1 MANQLSKIEPL
12 KLPDL
17 ARPDRMPSLPAW
29 VGSRIESVRE
39 VMQKDASGKHR
50 MMAVLPQGM
59 TLGSSE
65 RKQLEAHAGALRKTL
80 DYTPDNSAEAE
91 AEMLVIVTKMMLA
104 KPGMRASEAG
114 TEATGEAYQIALG
127 DLPPWSV
134 TAALRRWYRRD
145 APPVDK
151 TPHDYRWRPSEG
163 TLRAIAFEE
172 ANKVRGRAIE
182 LERLLGAVPMIEF
195 APETRNTMIDK
206 LSAIM
211 PAMKFERPDAE
222 RTEARMRKAE
232 ALGRQADKLAAEQN
246 A

>member
-1 MANQLSKIEPL
+1 
-12 KLPDL
+12 
-17 ARPDRMPSLPAW
+17 
-29 VGSRIESVRE
+29 
-39 VMQKDASGKHR
+39 
-50 MMAVLPQGM
+50 MMAVLPPAM
-59 TLGSSE
+59 MLGSSE

-172 ANKVRGRAIE
+172 SQKVRGRAIE
-182 LERLLGAVPMIEF
+182 LERCS
-195 APETRNTMIDK
+195 APCR
-206 LSAIM
+206 
-211 PAMKFERPDAE
+211 
-222 RTEARMRKAE
+222 
-232 ALGRQADKLAAEQN
+232 
-246 A
+246 